1 MRAAADS
8 PDLAENSRPGSV
20 SRIGCTGRTRAL
32 RGTHL
37 GARVGE
43 TGAGE
48 GRTAAAHNRVALG
61 RNHACGKP
69 GKRGKRGRR
78 CSLP

>member
-1 MRAAADS
+1 MADS
-8 PDLAENSRPGSV
+8 PDLAENDRPGSV
-20 SRIGCTGRTRAL
+20 SHAGCTGRTRAL

-43 TGAGE
+43 TGDDE
-48 GRTAAAHNRVALG
+48 GRTAAARGHGASARNR
-61 RNHACGKP
+61 ACGKA
-69 GKRGKRGRR
+69 GKRGKRGQR